1 MTTTTSTIDNRTTH
15 TSNGQGSET
24 AKPMLIPWK
33 QIIVPTEQNIRSDDP
48 DTMALAESMKRRGQL
63 TPVVVEPSAKAD
75 RPYTLVCGFGR
86 MTAFELNGW
95 TNRDV
100 LAVVRPARG
109 PIQRIADN
117 WAENQDREDVSTFD
131 LAERLHQLVTG
142 TYPVTEGE
150 EAKPLEKDAICELLG
165 LAKNYVNKLLR
176 IHTNVDP
183 DVRKKARKVQ
193 APLRLLIAL
202 SHISGEGEEK
212 ADQEEDRQLK
222 QEKVLSGW
230 IEHQEALAEMGRQ
243 RSERNDSGGGGKKG
257 KKGEEKPAIV
267 PLKPTRKIDAKK
279 RTAVD
284 YLKVL
289 ARKRDELAAEKKPTV
304 EMREQTAKLQG
315 AIEMLEYVTGQRT
328 KFQSLGITEADFK
341 MLAAEEAEE
350 EIEEETEEEEVTEA

>member
-1 MTTTTSTIDNRTTH
+1 MTTTTTTTDNGTTN
-15 TSNGQGSET
+15 TNSKWMQAG
-24 AKPMLIPWK
+24 KPMAIPWK
-33 QIIVPTEQNIRSDDP
+33 QIIVPTDQNIRSDDP

-63 TPVVVEPSAKAD
+63 TPVVVEPSANPV

-95 TNRDV
+95 TDRDV

-150 EAKPLEKDAICELLG
+150 EAEPLEKDAICELLG

-176 IHTNVDP
+176 IHANVDP
-183 DVRKKARKVQ
+183 DVAKKARKTK

-212 ADQEEDRQLK
+212 GDQEEDRQLK

-257 KKGEEKPAIV
+257 KKGEEKSAIV
-267 PLKPTRKIDAKK
+267 PLRPTRKLDTKK

-341 MLAAEEAEE
+341 MLAAEEAEV
-350 EIEEETEEEEVTEA
+350 EEETEEEEAAEG